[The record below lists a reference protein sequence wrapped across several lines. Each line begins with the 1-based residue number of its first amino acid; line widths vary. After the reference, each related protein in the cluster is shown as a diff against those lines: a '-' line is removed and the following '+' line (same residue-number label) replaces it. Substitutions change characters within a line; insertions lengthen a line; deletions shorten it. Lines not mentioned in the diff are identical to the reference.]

1 MGAVGD
7 SGSIGKGPR
16 TGIGILDGMT
26 WLLALAVLPWMQSGE
41 SFTIAPDALQ
51 CSGKENSRNW
61 VRSAGEYGD
70 VRVRFEYRLAQWA
83 EAVVVLRAH
92 AVGRATLT
100 GIPVQLAHDF
110 HGMPSRH
117 VTGAIV
123 GVREPVR
130 FLGASYGEWH
140 RAEIVVVGCG

>member
-1 MGAVGD
+1 M
-7 SGSIGKGPR
+7 
-16 TGIGILDGMT
+16 
-26 WLLALAVLPWMQSGE
+26 LALAVLPWLQSGE
-41 SFTIAPDALQ
+41 SFTISPDALQ
-51 CSGKENSRNW
+51 CSGRENSRNW
-61 VRSAGEYGD
+61 VRSGGEYGD

-83 EAVVVLRAH
+83 EAIVVLRAH

-110 HGMPSRH
+110 HGKTSRH

-130 FLGASYGEWH
+130 FLGPSFDAWH
-140 RAEIVVVGCG
+140 KAEIAVVGERVTVRIEGSW